1 MESTAIPGHGG
12 WPSSTANH
20 AAPGQSATQKHLAY
34 PIAQRGSSGPS
45 FDSRPQAINYATGND
60 NRRSFSAPSMASSA
74 RNAPDY
80 GNGSSESGS
89 GVKPKDIWGGFSQ
102 GQNSD
107 CITISA
113 IKAAM
118 VRFGQKPADVFKE
131 VKETGDGMDITMRDG
146 VKVHLSQDELKLA
159 EKSAKLQGSDPEMMK
174 DAAIMYAAS
183 AKRAQDENNDGTG
196 ARSFTEA
203 LRTIENGEE
212 GPEGLLRLG
221 LKNNMKRASAAE
233 LLDGAVGIV
242 NRAID
247 LGNGQVGGHSM
258 AVINGMEE
266 QWGKIGDR
274 VSQGE
279 FFVLT

>member
-1 MESTAIPGHGG
+1 
-12 WPSSTANH
+12 
-20 AAPGQSATQKHLAY
+20 
-34 PIAQRGSSGPS
+34 
-45 FDSRPQAINYATGND
+45 
-60 NRRSFSAPSMASSA
+60 
-74 RNAPDY
+74 
-80 GNGSSESGS
+80 
-89 GVKPKDIWGGFSQ
+89 
-102 GQNSD
+102 
-107 CITISA
+107 
-113 IKAAM
+113 M